1 MITVKRKLNIT
12 RNSRGQKVLATK
24 GGGDAAVPAG
34 RIPRVSR
41 LMALAIV
48 FDQMVQDGKVE
59 DISDLARLAHVSQ
72 PRMTQIMNLN
82 LLAPDIQ
89 EALLFLPPVT
99 KGREP
104 VHEKG
109 LRDVVAEIEWGR
121 QRKLVAGLHCSISSA

>member
-24 GGGDAAVPAG
+24 GEHVETVPAG

-48 FDQMVQDGKVE
+48 FDRMVQDGKVE

-109 LRDVVAEIEWGR
+109 LRDVVAEVDWGR
-121 QRKLVAGLHCSISSA
+121 QRSRWNQAIL